1 MPNIIK
7 SRNAE
12 TVQYNAFRDNIF
24 KELSAEDFSDR
35 SLTDANEEFSDENG
49 LFAEGSD
56 DFPQDIVQPEPI
68 VQGPP
73 FDMEEFLEKVRT
85 QAEELSKEIL
95 EKARDEA
102 EQTALEMRMRVQQ
115 EGQEQ
120 GYKEGYN
127 EGYEKGYVEAY
138 EKGLKE
144 VSRECDRLLCEIQ
157 AGMELFKE
165 EKKKLEEK
173 NLEGMKEL
181 SLSIAEKV
189 IAMNLESQSEVI
201 KQMIISAL
209 DNSKST
215 QWIKIHISGFDSQRY
230 FEIEKELLE
239 AIRHISEFVKVE
251 IVDGAEAGT
260 CIIEMPD
267 KIIDASV
274 TTQIDNIKNMLDN

>member
-12 TVQYNAFRDNIF
+12 TFQYNAFRNNLF
-24 KELSAEDFSDR
+24 EELNAEDFSDK
-35 SLTDANEEFSDENG
+35 SVNNADEVLFDESG
-49 LFAEGSD
+49 LFPDDGSD
-56 DFPQDIVQPEPI
+56 FPAADVSVEPI
-68 VQGPP
+68 VQEPP

-85 QAEELSKEIL
+85 QAEELSKEL
-95 EKARDEA
+95 MDKARCEA
-102 EQTALEMRMRVQQ
+102 EQSSLEMRMRAQQ

-144 VSRECDRLLCEIQ
+144 VSHECDRLLCEIQ

-173 NLEGMKEL
+173 NLEGMKTL

-189 IAMNLESQSEVI
+189 IAMNLESQSDVI

-215 QWIKIHISGFDSQRY
+215 QWVKIYISGFDSQRY

-239 AIRHISEFVKVE
+239 SIRHISEFVKVE
-251 IVDGAEAGT
+251 VVDGAEAGT